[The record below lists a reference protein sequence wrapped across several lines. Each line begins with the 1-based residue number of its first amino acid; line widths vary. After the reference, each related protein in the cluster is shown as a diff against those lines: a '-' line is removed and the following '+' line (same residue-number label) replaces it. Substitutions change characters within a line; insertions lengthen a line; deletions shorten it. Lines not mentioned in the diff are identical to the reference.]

1 MPQVFLVSRQVC
13 VMARGT
19 LQPPAAVAGEGFQ
32 RGGQIPGALRGCS
45 WCQPISRGSDALT
58 ASAALPCVGR
68 LSWGREPA
76 GVTPAGFA
84 SASPFGAAVPLL
96 SPGLCSPPACDSPP
110 GDRVTSGLWRHR
122 SRCALRGTGG
132 SSGLLGCAVVP
143 AALEGTCWP
152 CKKLRVWACALLRRT
167 FLWPPSRQATRRP
180 AEVVPTSNTPCIPEP
195 TVHCS
200 SGPGSNQGA
209 AGFPGLGRHGRWPRL
224 LSGGSKMCLD
234 VLRGLHLLEG
244 LCRCARRRFCDD
256 RGPSTALGS
265 GRRAEPSSSAPGC
278 VPGCSIT
285 SRRSPEQEMGFIPS
299 RGCFPPHWWDSVIVR
314 SAAARGG

>member
-1 MPQVFLVSRQVC
+1 MLWHEGLCSHRQRLQGRVSSRVDRSLVPC
-13 VMARGT
+13 EAARGVSPST
-19 LQPPAAVAGEGFQ
+19 AAV
-32 RGGQIPGALRGCS
+32 
-45 WCQPISRGSDALT
+45 T

-84 SASPFGAAVPLL
+84 PASPFGAAVLLL

-110 GDRVTSGLWRHR
+110 GDRVTSGLWRHH

-143 AALEGTCWP
+143 AALKGTCWP
-152 CKKLRVWACALLRRT
+152 RKKLRVWACALLRRT

-195 TVHCS
+195 TAHCS

-209 AGFPGLGRHGRWPRL
+209 VGFPGLGHHGRWPRL

-244 LCRCARRRFCDD
+244 LCRWARRRFCDD
-256 RGPSTALGS
+256 RGLSTALG
-265 GRRAEPSSSAPGC
+265 A
-278 VPGCSIT
+278 
-285 SRRSPEQEMGFIPS
+285 Q
-299 RGCFPPHWWDSVIVR
+299 
-314 SAAARGG
+314 